1 MIMSKYELWA
11 LPNDKTYWVMIS
23 KFEGRWEIESRIDEL
38 LATGDYKEAT
48 VLREHVYIFGKV
60 YKKNKVKKI
69 TK

>member
-1 MIMSKYELWA
+1 MSKYELWA

>member
-1 MIMSKYELWA
+1 MSKYELWA
-11 LPNDKTYWVMIS
+11 LPNDKTYWIMIS
-23 KFEGRWEIESRIDEL
+23 EFEGRWEIESRIDEL